1 MNINRIALIGFMG
14 SGKTTV
20 GLFLSK
26 ELSYPF
32 IDLDCY
38 IEEKEGEKITKIFS
52 DKGEDY
58 FRERESFYLNKVIE
72 DYEKVIISTGGGII
86 LKEENRK
93 LLKEKSFV
101 IYLYSNFD
109 TLINRLQK
117 EEEFEKRPILK
128 RDIKEVKEIYEM
140 RQKYY
145 RETAHLILDTEGKN
159 PNLIVK
165 EIVKGLQAYGKV

>member
-1 MNINRIALIGFMG
+1 MNLKRVALIGFMG

-32 IDLDCY
+32 IDLDDY
-38 IEEKEGEKITKIFS
+38 IEEKEGKKITEIFS

-58 FRERESFYLNKVIE
+58 FRERESFYLNEVI
-72 DYEKVIISTGGGII
+72 DNYEKVIISTGGGII
-86 LKEENRK
+86 LREKNRK

-101 IYLYSNFD
+101 IYLYGDFD
-109 TLINRLQK
+109 TLLNRLQK
-117 EEEFEKRPILK
+117 DEEFKKRPILK
-128 RDIKEVKEIYEM
+128 RDMKEVKEIYEM

-145 RETAHLILDTEGKN
+145 RETAHMILDTEGKD

-165 EIVKGLQAYGKV
+165 EIIKGLQAYGKM